1 VISCHNWKLTASLA
15 GQFRAGREK
24 EIDPIAGLKVGWDHT
39 QTEIGIIAMK
49 TGIFRE
55 ELPGERKSIINL
67 LMTGYLV
74 VVSILGYM
82 AFYLSIQMG
91 QIDRVIHQMQPASMT
106 ADEINVI
113 KERLSMTT
121 NRLSNESK
129 WIAIL
134 GVAFSIIGGIYTYNL
149 VIRPL
154 RKLVTYAETGE
165 GELPEIKTNNEIKQL
180 MTAITGGSTESPE
193 KQNTANS

>member
-1 VISCHNWKLTASLA
+1 
-15 GQFRAGREK
+15 
-24 EIDPIAGLKVGWDHT
+24 
-39 QTEIGIIAMK
+39 MK
-49 TGIFRE
+49 TGIFRD

-67 LMTGYLV
+67 IMTGYLV
-74 VVSILGYM
+74 VISILGYM
-82 AFYLSIQMG
+82 AFYMTIQMG

-113 KERLSMTT
+113 KERLSMSV

-134 GVAFSIIGGIYTYNL
+134 GGLFSVIGGLYTYNL

-165 GELPEIKTNNEIKQL
+165 GELPEIKNNNEIKQL
-180 MTAITGGSTESPE
+180 MTAITENPPHP
-193 KQNTANS
+193 KQTPANS

>member
-1 VISCHNWKLTASLA
+1 
-15 GQFRAGREK
+15 
-24 EIDPIAGLKVGWDHT
+24 
-39 QTEIGIIAMK
+39 MK
-49 TGIFRE
+49 TGIFRD

-82 AFYLSIQMG
+82 AFYLTIQMG
-91 QIDRVIHQMQPASMT
+91 QIDRVIHEMQPASMT

-113 KERLSMTT
+113 KERLSMSA

-134 GVAFSIIGGIYTYNL
+134 GIAFSVIGGLYTYNL

-165 GELPEIKTNNEIKQL
+165 GELPEIKNNNEIKQL
-180 MTAITGGSTESPE
+180 MTAITGGSAEPPE
-193 KQNTANS
+193 EQNTASS

>member
-1 VISCHNWKLTASLA
+1 MLRALPGQCHA
-15 GQFRAGREK
+15 GRREK
-24 EIDPIAGLKVGWDHT
+24 EIDLIAGLTVVWNHT
-39 QTEIGIIAMK
+39 QIEIGILAMK
-49 TGIFRE
+49 TGIFRD

-134 GVAFSIIGGIYTYNL
+134 GGLFAVIGGIYTYNL

-154 RKLVTYAETGE
+154 RKLVAYAETGE
-165 GELPEIKTNNEIKQL
+165 GELPEIKVNNEIKQL
-180 MTAITGGSTESPE
+180 MTAITGGPTPSPE
-193 KQNTANS
+193 KQDTANS

>member
-1 VISCHNWKLTASLA
+1 
-15 GQFRAGREK
+15 
-24 EIDPIAGLKVGWDHT
+24 
-39 QTEIGIIAMK
+39 MK
-49 TGIFRE
+49 TGIFRD

-74 VVSILGYM
+74 VISILGYM

-91 QIDRVIHQMQPASMT
+91 QADRVVQEMNPASMT
-106 ADEINVI
+106 AEEINVV
-113 KERLSMTT
+113 KARLSMTF

-134 GVAFSIIGGIYTYNL
+134 GGLFSIIGGVYTYNL

-180 MTAITGGSTESPE
+180 MTAIVGEPTEPSD
-193 KQNTANS
+193 KQNTTKS

>member
-1 VISCHNWKLTASLA
+1 
-15 GQFRAGREK
+15 
-24 EIDPIAGLKVGWDHT
+24 
-39 QTEIGIIAMK
+39 MK
-49 TGIFRE
+49 TGIFRD

-74 VVSILGYM
+74 VISILGYM

-106 ADEINVI
+106 VDEINVI

-121 NRLSNESK
+121 NRLSNEAK

-134 GVAFSIIGGIYTYNL
+134 GGLFAVIGGIYTYNL

-165 GELPEIKTNNEIKQL
+165 GELPEIKVNNEIKQL
-180 MTAITGGSTESPE
+180 MTAITGH
-193 KQNTANS
+193 ANPPPDNQSAGNS

>member
-1 VISCHNWKLTASLA
+1 
-15 GQFRAGREK
+15 
-24 EIDPIAGLKVGWDHT
+24 
-39 QTEIGIIAMK
+39 MK
-49 TGIFRE
+49 TGIFRD

-91 QIDRVIHQMQPASMT
+91 QIDRVIHEMQPASMT

-113 KERLSMTT
+113 KERLSMSA

-134 GVAFSIIGGIYTYNL
+134 GGLFAVIGGIYTYNL

-165 GELPEIKTNNEIKQL
+165 GELPEIKVNNEIKQL
-180 MTAITGGSTESPE
+180 MTAITGGSTEPPE
-193 KQNTANS
+193 KQNTNNA